1 MSVFI
6 PTIDFE
12 AYDEQDD
19 AALDDLASKVSNA
32 LTHSGFMKIINLGI
46 TRAQIDRTFE
56 LSKWFFSRSEQE
68 KSTSACVSVE
78 ENLVFSPRGQGE
90 NTPDS

>member
-19 AALDDLASKVSNA
+19 AALDDLASQQA
-32 LTHSGFMKIINLGI
+32 RYPTH
-46 TRAQIDRTFE
+46 
-56 LSKWFFSRSEQE
+56 
-68 KSTSACVSVE
+68 
-78 ENLVFSPRGQGE
+78 
-90 NTPDS
+90 

>member
-19 AALDDLASKVSNA
+19 AALDDAETQ
-32 LTHSGFMKIINLGI
+32 LTMDELM
-46 TRAQIDRTFE
+46 DR
-56 LSKWFFSRSEQE
+56 
-68 KSTSACVSVE
+68 
-78 ENLVFSPRGQGE
+78 
-90 NTPDS
+90 